1 MVFNHYSVQK
11 IKELDQKAETA
22 YLYSDVI
29 LNVENY
35 AKGTGVC
42 GLHPAVYHLKMA
54 DFMERYKESGCKIRV
69 WTVNDA
75 QDMRFFIQN
84 ELEAVITNYPDEA
97 LKIRDDMQKKERK

>member
-1 MVFNHYSVQK
+1 M
-11 IKELDQKAETA
+11 
-22 YLYSDVI
+22 
-29 LNVENY
+29 
-35 AKGTGVC
+35 
-42 GLHPAVYHLKMA
+42 YHLKMA